1 METTDE
7 KERLTRVTI
16 PVVGMTCASCVRQVE
31 RALSGK
37 EGGAES
43 SVNFAAEKATVA
55 YDPQTTSS
63 NERIGTI
70 RDVGY
75 GADVRE
81 LRGAG
86 RAHGRIHARHQ
97 TRGR

>member
-37 EGGAES
+37 EGGCR
-43 SVNFAAEKATVA
+43 V
-55 YDPQTTSS
+55 
-63 NERIGTI
+63 ERQ
-70 RDVGY
+70 
-75 GADVRE
+75 
-81 LRGAG
+81 LRC
-86 RAHGRIHARHQ
+86 
-97 TRGR
+97 